1 MQHANRLS
9 PRKKTRRGHSGIRVH
24 VLLRA
29 NLASDLGAQVGGHLA
44 GFLVWRLAWEPY
56 MGLLAAIGLHAH
68 PGPLFA
74 VQKADHLPDGGRKQR
89 RNAAVELEARW
100 GRLI

>member
-1 MQHANRLS
+1 
-9 PRKKTRRGHSGIRVH
+9 
-24 VLLRA
+24 
-29 NLASDLGAQVGGHLA
+29 
-44 GFLVWRLAWEPY
+44 

-100 GRLI
+100 GRLIWRLEARCKGQWLADNTRQLISLWPSNFTCACCKKIGLRY